1 MLDALF
7 AGGAA
12 WFTVPALLGTG
23 IFLVKMALMLMG
35 GSDDLDVG
43 GDASAGHAGMD
54 SHGGGHDG
62 HGHTN
67 SLMAIASLQGVS
79 AFMTGFGW
87 AGLGAYQGM
96 KWSMLA
102 SMGVGLLG
110 GIAMGLIFVGLLTTT
125 RKLQT
130 SGNIDFSRAK
140 GSEGEVYATVPAS
153 GQGRGQVRLVIGGR
167 QRIVQATSANSEVPT
182 GKRVRVIEAKAD
194 NSVVVEAV

>member
-1 MLDALF
+1 
-7 AGGAA
+7 
-12 WFTVPALLGTG
+12 
-23 IFLVKMALMLMG
+23 
-35 GSDDLDVG
+35 
-43 GDASAGHAGMD
+43 
-54 SHGGGHDG
+54 
-62 HGHTN
+62 
-67 SLMAIASLQGVS
+67 
-79 AFMTGFGW
+79 
-87 AGLGAYQGM
+87 
-96 KWSMLA
+96 MLA

-130 SGNIDFSRAK
+130 SGNIDFSLAK